1 MAEMHQELSS
11 VIREKSVLSGLFAKL
26 EAATKLDRI
35 KLVYALVIVVVILYG
50 LNLAGAGVTHLITT
64 VWPVLGS
71 APCRG
76 GPHLVYDARDSA
88 DAGITSWR
96 HSGSST
102 STFGYLAC
110 GRSLRAMDRQSV
122 DLQQKWLGYWMLYA
136 FVNSFEWMFVKA
148 QKKMKRIYILKLLV
162 LTVCALPHPLCPA
175 RLLYARFLRRRIWLE
190 GGGAPSSSSPAM
202 GSTVVDHLSVSRTSD
217 GHESPTRKKPTQNPP
232 KKPLSTAK
240 KGK

>member
-64 VWPVLGS
+64 VWPVLG
-71 APCRG
+71 
-76 GPHLVYDARDSA
+76 
-88 DAGITSWR
+88 
-96 HSGSST
+96 
-102 STFGYLAC
+102 
-110 GRSLRAMDRQSV
+110 SLRAMDRQSV